1 MNKYLILSKNK
12 NFLYSYISMLI
23 SSFGDSL
30 SLLAFPLFAFNKTG
44 SAMSSGIIMFS
55 ETIPWIIIA
64 PLVGKYIDKGE
75 KKKFLLIGDLIRTMT
90 TILLVFAD
98 NMMIIYI
105 LVFVNG
111 TFSSIFATTKSAMT
125 TEMLGE
131 DELDAGIKLSNVTKQ
146 IINIVGPSVGTII
159 LIGLSVKILFLI
171 DALTY
176 LLSFILNSKIKLSK
190 KVNTDNIENGES
202 FMKSIKES
210 IVYILNGHE
219 IRYTLFIDC
228 ITTIFEAIIS
238 ISLVVFI
245 KESLAFKDSIYSII
259 ITINTVG
266 LIVGSFLLSELQKRY
281 NSFKIIKII
290 GFLISGIFLIN
301 IFCDTVP
308 LLGVTWFI
316 YGVLLGIREVL
327 IQLIFMKHIEDS
339 KKGRVFSTA
348 NSMISISYITGFLLS
363 GYLIDNIGIINTFI
377 FSSIFSMAL
386 LLVFEILNKK
396 ISLETENEYRE

>member
-44 SAMSSGIIMFS
+44 SAISSGIIMFS

-75 KKKFLLIGDLIRTMT
+75 KKKFLLIGDLIRTIT

-98 NMMIIYI
+98 NMMIIYL

-245 KESLAFKDSIYSII
+245 KEALAFKDSIYSII

-281 NSFKIIKII
+281 NSFKIIKVI